1 VRDVVLAM
9 ITKLK
14 ADTPVSTVVLTRV
27 YRRNLP
33 ANPTFPAITVTRIDK
48 IRDDDTST
56 GRYAHARI
64 QCTAWAADDG
74 TAENLSELIAN
85 CLHRTT
91 NTILTAGT
99 SNVYVV
105 SVKDA
110 GGVPDENT
118 DLVPPIYMEH
128 RDFMIHY
135 DYR

>member
-1 VRDVVLAM
+1 MRDIVLAV
-9 ITKLK
+9 ITRLK
-14 ADTPVSTVVLTRV
+14 ADPAIITAVGTKV

-48 IRDDDTST
+48 IRDGDTNT

-64 QCTAWAADDG
+64 QCTAWASTDG
-74 TAENLSELIAN
+74 VAENLAELIAD

-99 SNVYVV
+99 GTVYVV

-118 DLVPPIYMEH
+118 DIPLYMEH
-128 RDFMIHY
+128 RDFTVHY
-135 DYR
+135 DYHKV